1 MFKVH
6 PSYPDEDIRK
16 RSIFGD
22 IVDGF
27 KYLQI
32 NRPVFTL
39 LVLGLVPT
47 LLIMPFQALLV
58 VFAEEVWVVGEIGF
72 GVLQA
77 AAGVGGIAGAFYV
90 AWIST
95 SNKRYRRMLFSLIIL
110 AGTLVGFAYSPWF
123 LLALPLVF
131 AAEIGVTV
139 FMTLNNT
146 AIQLLIPDAVRGRV
160 MAILMMSFGLTPLG
174 TLPMAALAEK
184 YGAPIAVASA
194 AGLMLLLT
202 AVFFGLS
209 ENLRK
214 IDSLSE
220 QAMLD
225 DLDREYADP

>member
-1 MFKVH
+1 M
-6 PSYPDEDIRK
+6 
-16 RSIFGD
+16 
-22 IVDGF
+22 
-27 KYLQI
+27 
-32 NRPVFTL
+32 
-39 LVLGLVPT
+39 
-47 LLIMPFQALLV
+47 
-58 VFAEEVWVVGEIGF
+58 
-72 GVLQA
+72 
-77 AAGVGGIAGAFYV
+77 
-90 AWIST
+90 
-95 SNKRYRRMLFSLIIL
+95 
-110 AGTLVGFAYSPWF
+110 
-123 LLALPLVF
+123 ALPLVF
-131 AAEIGVTV
+131 AADIGVTV